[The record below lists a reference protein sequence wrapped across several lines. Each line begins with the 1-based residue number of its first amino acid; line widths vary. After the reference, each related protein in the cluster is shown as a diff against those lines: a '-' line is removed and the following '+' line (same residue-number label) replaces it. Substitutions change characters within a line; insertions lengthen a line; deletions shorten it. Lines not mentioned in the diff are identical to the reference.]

1 MVGESHYL
9 LRGFEGQLALGE
21 IQLSVGLERAV
32 LEKEMA
38 THSSVLVWKI
48 PGVEESGQL
57 QAMGCQR
64 VGHD

>member
-1 MVGESHYL
+1 MGGESHHL

-21 IQLSVGLERAV
+21 IQLSVGLEKAV

-48 PGVEESGQL
+48 PGVEEPGQL
-57 QAMGCQR
+57 QSMGWQR